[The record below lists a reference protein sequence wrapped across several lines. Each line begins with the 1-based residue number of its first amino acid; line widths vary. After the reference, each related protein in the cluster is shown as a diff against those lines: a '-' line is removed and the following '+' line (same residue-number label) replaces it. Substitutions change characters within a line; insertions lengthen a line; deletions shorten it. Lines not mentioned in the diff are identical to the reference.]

1 MTTRIMRRHART
13 TRTHGTRTCALL
25 VATVALAAA
34 TACQGAPE
42 QLRGGAQVVALPP
55 DSTLASIP
63 LGDLA
68 GATPNRLATTISNPY
83 ANNQGAVEEGKQ
95 LFAQMNCVGCHGYDA
110 KGGMGPD
117 LTDTYW
123 RYGGSPAEIYKSIY
137 EGRPQ
142 GMPSWGAAVPRD
154 QVWKIV
160 AYIQSLG
167 GSFPAHLAEAGR
179 QGNLGGLDSGA
190 ASTLKGRQNDQ

>member
-1 MTTRIMRRHART
+1 MTHVIRAR
-13 TRTHGTRTCALL
+13 
-25 VATVALAAA
+25 ATVATTIALVALS
-34 TACQGAPE
+34 TLPILSACHGTPE
-42 QLRGGAQVVALPP
+42 QVRGGAQGVTALPP

-68 GATPNRLATTISNPY
+68 GATPNRLATTIDNPY

-117 LTDTYW
+117 LTDAYW
-123 RYGGSPAEIYKSIY
+123 RYGGAPAEIYKSIY
-137 EGRPQ
+137 EGRPE
-142 GMPSWGAAVPRD
+142 GMPAWGAAVPHD
-154 QVWKIV
+154 QIWKIV

-167 GSFPAHLAEAGR
+167 GAFPARMAESGL
-179 QGNLGGLDSGA
+179 QGNLGDLDTTAS
-190 ASTLKGRQNDQ
+190 STLKGRQNDQ

>member
-1 MTTRIMRRHART
+1 MTRRANIGRALA
-13 TRTHGTRTCALL
+13 TCATL
-25 VATVALAAA
+25 ATVAIAA
-34 TACQGAPE
+34 CRGAPE
-42 QLRGGAQVVALPP
+42 QVRGGAQVTALPA
-55 DSTLASIP
+55 DSTLASVP

-68 GATPNRLATTISNPY
+68 GATPNRLATTITNPY
-83 ANNQGAVEEGKQ
+83 ANNQGAITEGKQ

-117 LTDTYW
+117 LTDAYW
-123 RYGGSPAEIYKSIY
+123 RYGGAPAEIYKSIF

-142 GMPSWGAAVPRD
+142 GMPAWGSAVPHD
-154 QVWKIV
+154 QIWKIV

-167 GSFPAHLAEAGR
+167 GTFPAHMAEAGL
-179 QGNLGGLDSGA
+179 QGNLGDLDTTA